1 MKKALRLVVCIAVLG
16 VSLSGCYTL
25 KHEVGT
31 GAAGGAS
38 VSETQWYVLW
48 GLVPLGKV
56 DSKAMAGGAAN
67 YTVVSEH
74 TFVDILVTIIT
85 QYVSV
90 VRQTVTVT
98 K

>member
-1 MKKALRLVVCIAVLG
+1 MKKALRTVLCVAVLS

-38 VSETQWYVLW
+38 VSETQWYAIW
-48 GLVPLGKV
+48 GLLPLGSV
-56 DSKAMAGGAAN
+56 NSKAMAGGAAN
-67 YTVVSEH
+67 YTVESQH
-74 TFVDILVTIIT
+74 TFIDVLISAFTSYI
-85 QYVSV
+85 SV